1 MLRKREFQVT
11 VSHISLNSK
20 KEILQQE
27 DVTMIVSTR
36 TKLGALR
43 YLKKIFG
50 TEYIKDNK
58 HIIVLYSKPEVIK
71 QCTSI

>member
-1 MLRKREFQVT
+1 MLMLRKREFQVT

-27 DVTMIVSTR
+27 DVSMIVSTR

-50 TEYIKDNK
+50 TEYYKDNK
-58 HIIVLYSKPEVIK
+58 YIVVLYSKPEVIK
-71 QCTSI
+71 